1 MTKLTKRKLLCV
13 AIIIVGIAL
22 DFISKQ
28 IAANN
33 MVLHQS
39 IPLWQDV
46 LHITLVHNYGAAF
59 GMMSGSRWI
68 FITVSVAA
76 IISFCSYL
84 VITKSKR
91 PMWLYSLAMMVAGGI
106 GNMIDRIWL
115 GYVVDFIDFTLIDF
129 AVFNIADSFICVGA
143 GLMML
148 DLVLDMIE
156 TGKEVK
162 RENEEKAR
170 AKTAEAKTETEETPC
185 ENEAINN
192 DTDSNVD

>member
-76 IISFCSYL
+76 IISFCYYL

>member
-13 AIIIVGIAL
+13 AIIIAGIAI
-22 DFISKQ
+22 DFISKR

-39 IPLWQDV
+39 IPLWKDV

-68 FITVSVAA
+68 FITVSVVA

-84 VITKSKR
+84 ILTKSKR
-91 PMWLYSLAMMVAGGI
+91 PMWLYSLAMMAAGGI

-162 RENEEKAR
+162 RENEEK
-170 AKTAEAKTETEETPC
+170 TTEAETKTEEIPC

>member
-13 AIIIVGIAL
+13 AIIIAGIAI
-22 DFISKQ
+22 DFFSKR

-39 IPLWQDV
+39 IPLWEGV
-46 LHITLVHNYGAAF
+46 LHITLIHNYGAAF

-76 IISFCSYL
+76 IIAFCSYL
-84 VITKSKR
+84 VFTKSKR
-91 PMWLYSLAMMVAGGI
+91 PLWLYSLALMAAGGI
-106 GNMIDRIWL
+106 GNMIDRVWL

-148 DLVLDMIE
+148 DLVLDMIA
-156 TGKEVK
+156 TSKEAK
-162 RENEEKAR
+162 RENKEKA
-170 AKTAEAKTETEETPC
+170 KAEEALGNTEVE
-185 ENEAINN
+185 NN
-192 DTDSNVD
+192 DTDSSAN

>member
-1 MTKLTKRKLLCV
+1 
-13 AIIIVGIAL
+13 
-22 DFISKQ
+22 
-28 IAANN
+28 
-33 MVLHQS
+33 
-39 IPLWQDV
+39 
-46 LHITLVHNYGAAF
+46 
-59 GMMSGSRWI
+59 
-68 FITVSVAA
+68 
-76 IISFCSYL
+76 
-84 VITKSKR
+84 
-91 PMWLYSLAMMVAGGI
+91 
-106 GNMIDRIWL
+106 MIDRIWL